1 MRNVFDQ
8 YSQPENRITHALMTA
23 LNEDRRLLDDFLRDV
38 AGQSPGSNGARLRII
53 EQSYPG
59 KAVADGIDESE
70 IKRRGIPDAWIT
82 AEDDWCLVIENKVL
96 STPSIDQLHRHLA
109 TARRLGFANPK
120 ALLLTAQQS
129 RTKLP
134 QEVTVATWNTVYN
147 WLQERI
153 SRSEWAQHLAAYLEL
168 MEARLTD
175 LEQMSSGTLTAFNG
189 FRFGEDSGYNDR
201 EAKRILRLAMDRL
214 RERQDLPSKIGI
226 DSRRP
231 GKKALRGAW
240 DILVFASSPGSDNFT
255 ASPHLTLGVGQNSV
269 SAMVTLPNNAR
280 AARRHLIAGGEDG
293 FRTMVSAVL
302 TNMQSALSSCPGME
316 PRLRVQQRHWP
327 SRSASP
333 LVDAYIDVDLRTH
346 SDDREAIK
354 FQPQWIDAA
363 FGSLNKK
370 TSNLELQIGAEF
382 PYATCKDIETPDAL
396 DYVAMAWIASRPFIS
411 ALGVISSHEQSL

>member
-1 MRNVFDQ
+1 MRNIFDQ

-23 LNEDRRLLDDFLRDV
+23 LNEDRRLLDNFLRDV
-38 AGQSPGSNGARLRII
+38 AGRSPAINGARLHIT

-59 KAVADGIDESE
+59 KAVADGINEAE
-70 IKRRGIPDAWIT
+70 IERRGVPDAWIT
-82 AEDDWCLVIENKVL
+82 ADAVWCLVIENKVL

-109 TARRLGFANPK
+109 TARRLGFADPK
-120 ALLLTAQQS
+120 ALLLTAQQP
-129 RTKLP
+129 RAMVP
-134 QEVTVATWNTVYN
+134 QEVTVATWKTVYN
-147 WLQERI
+147 WLQGQAA
-153 SRSEWAQHLAAYLEL
+153 RSEWAQRLSAYLEV

-175 LEQMSSGTLTAFNG
+175 LEQMRSGTLTDFHG
-189 FRFGEDSGYNDR
+189 FEFGEEGIYSDL

-226 DSRRP
+226 DPRRS

-240 DILVFASSPGSDNFT
+240 DILVFASSPESDNFT
-255 ASPHLTLGVGQNSV
+255 VSPHLTLGVGQNSV

-280 AARRHLIAGGEDG
+280 AARRHLIAVGEDG
-293 FRTMVSAVL
+293 FRTMVNAVL
-302 TNMQSALSSCPGME
+302 TNMRRALSSCPGME

-333 LVDAYIDVDLRTH
+333 MVDAYIDVDLRTH

-411 ALGVISSHEQSL
+411 ALGMISSHEQS